1 MPPLTVREYTEI
13 ESSPKSPI
21 ESYQMLKNLVEFT
34 TVALEPESFTPL
46 SGTDPLAIDAFDHI
60 EIYTESA
67 KQSAYFL
74 SHAFGFVPCAY
85 RGPETGWRDS
95 VSIVLRQGDVFLQLT
110 CPLKSTSAIA
120 EHVKVHGFSAKD
132 VAFRVPHVESCYY
145 EALKRGAEAVS
156 PPTRISDSHG
166 TIIHAAIKT
175 YGDTIHSFVDR
186 GHYSGPFL
194 PGFAPYQ
201 RIFPHSEEIR
211 EVGIRAID
219 HVVGNVELGKMNTW
233 VAFYEKVLGFSQLIH
248 FTDSDISTEY
258 SALMSKVMNG
268 GGGKIKLPINEPAE
282 GKRRSQI
289 EEYLEFNGGPGVQH
303 IAFSTDDILATV
315 EALRSRGV
323 RFIFVPPAYYEA
335 VPSRVGAI
343 KEDLAS
349 LKTLGVLVDRD
360 EDGYLLQVFTKTL
373 QDRPT
378 LFFEIIQR
386 EGSRGFGAG
395 NFKALFEAIEREQ
408 AERGNL

>member
-1 MPPLTVREYTEI
+1 
-13 ESSPKSPI
+13 
-21 ESYQMLKNLVEFT
+21 
-34 TVALEPESFTPL
+34 
-46 SGTDPLAIDAFDHI
+46 
-60 EIYTESA
+60 
-67 KQSAYFL
+67 
-74 SHAFGFVPCAY
+74 
-85 RGPETGWRDS
+85 
-95 VSIVLRQGDVFLQLT
+95 
-110 CPLKSTSAIA
+110 
-120 EHVKVHGFSAKD
+120 
-132 VAFRVPHVESCYY
+132 
-145 EALKRGAEAVS
+145 
-156 PPTRISDSHG
+156 
-166 TIIHAAIKT
+166 
-175 YGDTIHSFVDR
+175 
-186 GHYSGPFL
+186 
-194 PGFAPYQ
+194 
-201 RIFPHSEEIR
+201 
-211 EVGIRAID
+211 
-219 HVVGNVELGKMNTW
+219 
-233 VAFYEKVLGFSQLIH
+233 
-248 FTDSDISTEY
+248 
-258 SALMSKVMNG
+258 MSKVMNG

-289 EEYLEFNGGPGVQH
+289 EEYLEFNEGPGVQH